1 MDELLEISPEVEGAL
16 DAGTAVVALESS
28 LISHGMARP
37 RNVEIALAL
46 EDIVRSQGAVPA
58 TIGVVGGRLKVGLD
72 AGEIE
77 EMGTTDANKVS
88 RRDLGVV
95 LAQGGIGGT
104 TVAATMF
111 AAAKAGIRVFA
122 TGGIGGVHRGAER
135 TFDVSADLE
144 ELARTP
150 VCVVCAGAK
159 NILDLAKT
167 LEYLETR
174 GVPVIGY
181 GTGTFPA
188 FYTADSG
195 LELMHRVETAAD
207 AARVLEVQWGLGLT
221 GGMVIANPIPASHGI
236 ERATMERMVEDA
248 AADAEA
254 EGVRGKDVTPYL
266 LDKLG
271 ELTAG
276 KSLEANAALLKNNAA
291 VAAQIAVAFAA
302 LTPATGRG

>member
-1 MDELLEISPEVEGAL
+1 MDELLKIGPKVREAL
-16 DAGTAVVALESS
+16 AAGGGVVALESS

-46 EDIVRSQGAVPA
+46 EDIVRGEGAVPA
-58 TIGVVGGRLKVGLD
+58 TVGVVQGCLKVGLD
-72 AGEIE
+72 TGEIE
-77 EMGTTDANKVS
+77 AMGATGAAKVS
-88 RRDLGVV
+88 RRDLA
-95 LAQGGIGGT
+95 LALTQGTMGGT

-122 TGGIGGVHRGAER
+122 TGGIGGVHRGAEK

-159 NILDLAKT
+159 NILDLEKT

-195 LELMHRVETAAD
+195 LTLTQRVETAVD
-207 AARVLEVQWGLGLT
+207 AARVLAVQWGLGLA
-221 GGMVIANPIPASHGI
+221 GGMVIANPIPAEHEI
-236 ERATMERMVEDA
+236 ERAAMERMVEDA
-248 AADAEA
+248 AAEAET

-276 KSLEANAALLKNNAA
+276 KSVEANAALLKNNAV
-291 VAAQIAVAFAA
+291 VAARIARAYSELAN
-302 LTPATGRG
+302 

>member
-1 MDELLEISPEVEGAL
+1 MDDLLQIGPQVRDAL
-16 DAGTAVVALESS
+16 AAGGAVVALESS
-28 LISHGMARP
+28 LVSHGMARP
-37 RNVEIALAL
+37 LNVETALAL
-46 EDIVRSQGAVPA
+46 EDIVSAEGAVPA
-58 TIGVVGGRLKVGLD
+58 TVGVVGGRLKVGLD

-77 EMGTTDANKVS
+77 AMGTSGAAKVS
-88 RRDLGVV
+88 RRDLGVA
-95 LAQGGIGGT
+95 LAQGAMGGT

-159 NILDLAKT
+159 NILDLEKT

-181 GTGTFPA
+181 GTATFPA

-195 LELMHRVETAAD
+195 LALTQRVETAAE
-207 AARVLEVQWGLGLT
+207 AARVLAVHWGLGLA
-221 GGMVIANPIPASHGI
+221 GGMVIANPIPAGHEI
-236 ERATMERMVEDA
+236 EPGAMERIVEDA
-248 AADAEA
+248 AAAA
-254 EGVRGKDVTPYL
+254 AVEGVRGKDVTPYL

-276 KSLEANAALLKNNAA
+276 KSLQANAALLKNNAA
-291 VAAQIAVAFAA
+291 VAARIACALAA
-302 LTPATGRG
+302 LTV

>member
-1 MDELLEISPEVEGAL
+1 MDELLEISPDVEGAL
-16 DAGTAVVALESS
+16 AVGAAVVALESS

-37 RNVEIALAL
+37 RNVETALAL
-46 EDIVRSQGAVPA
+46 EEIVRGEGAVPA
-58 TIGVVGGRLKVGLD
+58 TVGVAGGRLKVGLD
-72 AGEIE
+72 TGEIE
-77 EMGTTDANKVS
+77 TMGSTDAAKVS
-88 RRDLGVV
+88 RRDLALV
-95 LAQGGIGGT
+95 LAQGSMGGT

-135 TFDVSADLE
+135 SFDVSADLE

-181 GTGTFPA
+181 GTATFPA

-195 LELMHRVETAAD
+195 LALTQRVETAAE
-207 AARVLEVQWGLGLT
+207 AARVLEVQWGLGLA
-221 GGMVIANPIPASHGI
+221 GGMVIANPIPADHGI
-236 ERATMERMVEDA
+236 EGAAMERFVEA
-248 AADAEA
+248 AAAEA
-254 EGVRGKDVTPYL
+254 EALGVHGKDVTPYL

-276 KSLEANAALLKNNAA
+276 RSLQANAALLKNNAA
-291 VAAQIAVAFAA
+291 VAARIAVAYAR
-302 LTPATGRG
+302 LDD